1 MVGKLITALQLI
13 LSAVLCVIIW
23 SSGMLPGIYLALLGG
38 VLFFLFS
45 VTFFLQY
52 MRNGMRYAGVVLSAL
67 ISILLIIG
75 GLYFVK
81 LQRAMEEVGGATYK
95 TDNMVV
101 VVKAEDPA
109 ESLIDARN
117 YRFGYQTGLDQKNND
132 LMLEDMETTMNRKPK
147 LITYDNVTDLA
158 DALLSGEIEAAVYNE
173 AFDGLIEENIE
184 DYQDH
189 VKILYQYGIKTE
201 IRQEKAGVE
210 EPFHVYI
217 SGIDVAG
224 DITAN
229 SRSDVNIIMTV
240 NPKTKKILLTTTPR
254 DFYVTIP
261 GVSGDQRDKLTHAG
275 IYGVDA
281 SVSTL
286 EQLYGIDISYYAR
299 INFTSLIRI
308 VDALGGV
315 DVESAYAFEARGYQF
330 QEGMN
335 HLDGEAA
342 LAFSR
347 ERYSFKE
354 GDNQRG
360 KNQEALLTA
369 ILKKAMSPA
378 ILKSAGQILDQ
389 ISDCVETNMTGDEM
403 AELIQMQLND
413 NTGWNIESIAA
424 AGTGDSRPCY
434 SSGSQPLYV
443 MWPDDAIV
451 EDISRKMAQVT
462 ETAE

>member
-240 NPKTKKILLTTTPR
+240 NPKAKKILLTTTPR
-254 DFYVTIP
+254 D
-261 GVSGDQRDKLTHAG
+261 S
-275 IYGVDA
+275 
-281 SVSTL
+281 
-286 EQLYGIDISYYAR
+286 
-299 INFTSLIRI
+299 
-308 VDALGGV
+308 
-315 DVESAYAFEARGYQF
+315 
-330 QEGMN
+330 M
-335 HLDGEAA
+335 
-342 LAFSR
+342 
-347 ERYSFKE
+347 
-354 GDNQRG
+354 
-360 KNQEALLTA
+360 
-369 ILKKAMSPA
+369 
-378 ILKSAGQILDQ
+378 
-389 ISDCVETNMTGDEM
+389 
-403 AELIQMQLND
+403 
-413 NTGWNIESIAA
+413 
-424 AGTGDSRPCY
+424 
-434 SSGSQPLYV
+434 
-443 MWPDDAIV
+443 
-451 EDISRKMAQVT
+451 
-462 ETAE
+462 